1 MQRSSVV
8 AVLGSAAKGC
18 SSVWGGANSSLNV
31 SASPSIHLLRSL
43 AQVGEDPLWTI
54 DTDAVLQLACAAEG
68 QAGLGGG
75 LATW

>member
-1 MQRSSVV
+1 MHT
-8 AVLGSAAKGC
+8 
-18 SSVWGGANSSLNV
+18 LNWYF
-31 SASPSIHLLRSL
+31 L
-43 AQVGEDPLWTI
+43 AQVDPLWTI